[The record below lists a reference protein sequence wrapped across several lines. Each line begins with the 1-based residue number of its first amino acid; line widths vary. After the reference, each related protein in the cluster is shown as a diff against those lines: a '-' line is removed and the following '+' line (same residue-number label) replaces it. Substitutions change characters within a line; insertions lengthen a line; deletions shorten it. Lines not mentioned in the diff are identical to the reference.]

1 MIDGKQA
8 VQQALQNLYE
18 LIGSRELGNVEGIQ
32 LEELELTDDSKNWNV
47 TLSYPVK
54 RAAEEEPSSAVPE
67 SLARFIKESPRRKWR
82 TFKLDAQDGRL
93 IAMKLPASASAT

>member
-18 LIGSRELGNVEGIQ
+18 LVGPRELGNVEGIQ
-32 LEELELTDDSKNWNV
+32 LEELELTDDSKHWNV

-54 RAAEEEPSSAVPE
+54 KTSEDESSPTLPVG
-67 SLARFIKESPRRKWR
+67 LAKFIKDTPRRKWR

-93 IAMKLPASASAT
+93 IAMKLPASAPAL